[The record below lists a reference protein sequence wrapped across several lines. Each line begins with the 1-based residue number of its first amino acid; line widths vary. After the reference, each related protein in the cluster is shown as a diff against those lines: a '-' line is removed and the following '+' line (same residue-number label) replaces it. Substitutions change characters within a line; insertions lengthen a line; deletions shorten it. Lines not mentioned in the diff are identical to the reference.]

1 MITTVQC
8 PDCQADSDENKP
20 GKINV
25 PIDAEVGEILECPEC
40 GAEMELLSTNPPLV
54 SLIEEE
60 K

>member
-8 PDCQADSDENKP
+8 PDCQADSNGNEP

-25 PIDAEVGEILECPEC
+25 PVDAEVGEILECPEC
-40 GAEMELLSTNPPLV
+40 GAEMELLSINPPLV